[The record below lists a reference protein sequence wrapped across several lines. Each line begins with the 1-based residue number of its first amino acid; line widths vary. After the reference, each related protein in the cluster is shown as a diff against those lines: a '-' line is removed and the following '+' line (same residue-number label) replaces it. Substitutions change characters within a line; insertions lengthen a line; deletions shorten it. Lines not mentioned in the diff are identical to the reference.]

1 MAEQKNAYRLYRN
14 DNMLIPSGV
23 RFSLVSHDAEY
34 ALVYTDLPKERL
46 RGFTP
51 VEESSLSDE
60 TLPSERDWLFAC
72 KAELQVEADKKEK
85 DEFLSKISGFLD
97 LLEKNLQ
104 AESEK
109 LKGATENERSGGA
122 DN

>member
-1 MAEQKNAYRLYRN
+1 MTEQKNAYRLYRN

-60 TLPSERDWLFAC
+60 TLP
-72 KAELQVEADKKEK
+72 KE
-85 DEFLSKISGFLD
+85 IGFSLARQSCRW
-97 LLEKNLQ
+97 KRI
-104 AESEK
+104 
-109 LKGATENERSGGA
+109 NERKTNSFLK
-122 DN
+122 